1 LKVLFDTYIILD
13 VLLDRERFIELS
25 ASLVSLVETN
35 VIEGYLCATT
45 VTTIDYLVSK
55 AYNRDQANIAIK
67 KLLNIFQVAE
77 VNKDVL
83 RLSTDSKFTDFEDAV
98 LHYSGQ
104 LVSVDSIV
112 TRNIIDFKRAE
123 YPVYSP
129 IELWGIIKTS
139 PLFGEGTK
147 TQ

>member
-1 LKVLFDTYIILD
+1 LKVLFDTNIILD
-13 VLLDRERFIELS
+13 VLLDQELFIDLS

-45 VTTIDYLVSK
+45 VTTIDSLVSK

-83 RLSTDSKFTDFEDAV
+83 LLSTDSKFTDFEDAV

-129 IELWGIIKTS
+129 SELWGIIKTS
-139 PLFGEGTK
+139 PLSGEGTK

>member
-1 LKVLFDTYIILD
+1 MKVLFDTNIILD
-13 VLLDRERFIELS
+13 VLLDRELFVELS

-35 VIEGYLCATT
+35 LVEGYLCATT

-55 AYNRDQANIAIK
+55 TYNRNKANLAIK
-67 KLLNIFQVAE
+67 KLLNMFQVAE

-83 RLSTDSKFTDFEDAV
+83 LISTDSKFTDFEGAV

-104 LVSVDSIV
+104 LVSIDSIV
-112 TRNIIDFKRAE
+112 TRNTSDFKRAE

-129 IELWGIIKTS
+129 IELWGIINVS
-139 PLFGEGTK
+139 P
-147 TQ
+147 

>member
-1 LKVLFDTYIILD
+1 MKILFDTNIILD
-13 VLLDRERFIELS
+13 VLLDRELFVELS
-25 ASLVSLVETN
+25 ANLVSLVETN
-35 VIEGYLCATT
+35 VVEGYLCATT

-55 AYNRDQANIAIK
+55 TYNRNKANLAIK

-83 RLSTDSKFTDFEDAV
+83 LLSTDSKFTDFEDAV

-104 LVSVDSIV
+104 WVSIDSIV
-112 TRNIIDFKRAE
+112 TRNTSDFKRAE

-129 IELWGIIKTS
+129 IELWGIINVRA
-139 PLFGEGTK
+139 PLLILG
-147 TQ
+147 

>member
-1 LKVLFDTYIILD
+1 LKVLFDTNIILD
-13 VLLDRERFIELS
+13 VLLDRELFIDLS

-83 RLSTDSKFTDFEDAV
+83 RLSTDSKFADFEDAV

-139 PLFGEGTK
+139 TSSR
-147 TQ
+147 

>member
-1 LKVLFDTYIILD
+1 LKVLFDTNIILD
-13 VLLDRERFIELS
+13 VLLDRERFIDLS

-123 YPVYSP
+123 HPVYSP

-139 PLFGEGTK
+139 TSSR
-147 TQ
+147 